1 MEWKTRAAKKIAN
14 KAARKVGGMM
24 TMPRLHQ
31 REEDTF
37 AFSGLHWMAA
47 GLFIAA
53 GAQAALSQG
62 RKDSSQRVPGLVRW
76 APLVAAPLAGAA
88 HAVRAARPTTASRA
102 MSRVLDGL
110 AVGVGAAGVASAI
123 YGAQRERAMTGGWPG
138 SKRRAIAELGA
149 SLAPLTFGF
158 TGILG
163 MILDREEEQDS
174 LAHRRL
180 EKRARIVERLV
191 PKRKPKLDRI
201 VVHI

>member
-1 MEWKTRAAKKIAN
+1 MDWKTRAARKMAN

-24 TMPRLHQ
+24 KMPRFEQH
-31 REEDTF
+31 EEDTF

-62 RKDSSQRVPGLVRW
+62 RKDSVQRVPGLVRW

-102 MSRVLDGL
+102 VSRMLDGL
-110 AVGVGAAGVASAI
+110 AIGVGAAGVASAM
-123 YGAQRERAMTGGWPG
+123 YSAQRERAITGGWPG
-138 SKRRAIAELGA
+138 SKRRALSELG
-149 SLAPLTFGF
+149 SSIAPLTFGF

-163 MILDREEEQDS
+163 MILDREEEQDAI
-174 LAHRRL
+174 AHRKL
-180 EKRARIVERLV
+180 EKRARVVERLV
-191 PKRKPKLDRI
+191 PKRRPKLDKI